1 MIKAVEIIINNGPIN
16 IVNSIISFE
25 DNICLYNNHKYI
37 IDEDFKDE
45 LVKIISLWKH
55 EYGYSNNIDDQ
66 EFNVTVYTDKKESFH
81 GKGIFP
87 NNYASLIGLFEGL
100 DNGR

>member
-37 IDEDFKDE
+37 IDEEFKDK
-45 LVKIISLWKH
+45 LVRIIRLWKH